1 VPVRTDG
8 CYSRVRCRHLEPML
22 IYQIHFNTIPYTCI
36 HIYISSLVSRLSSLT
51 SHLSSLIYPLRI
63 LPTTCPAPWMP
74 CRPGTTLYPTF
85 NRFACPFME
94 WKSVIRP
101 SVQTDRD
108 TRHMLGL
115 CTWSSSSSSEKPLAF
130 SCVSLPNSTAS
141 PGDPN
146 PISRTVG
153 DIVSPRFRRLAH
165 SSIRPT
171 LCTWVRV
178 VS

>member
-1 VPVRTDG
+1 
-8 CYSRVRCRHLEPML
+8 ML

-36 HIYISSLVSRLSSLT
+36 HIYISSLVSRLSSLVSRLSSLVSRLSSLT